1 MVLIK
6 ALLKESEELEEK
18 FLDIFSL
25 SNFLLSIEDNEYLA
39 KIF

>member
-25 SNFLLSIEDNEYLA
+25 SNFFIEY
-39 KIF
+39 